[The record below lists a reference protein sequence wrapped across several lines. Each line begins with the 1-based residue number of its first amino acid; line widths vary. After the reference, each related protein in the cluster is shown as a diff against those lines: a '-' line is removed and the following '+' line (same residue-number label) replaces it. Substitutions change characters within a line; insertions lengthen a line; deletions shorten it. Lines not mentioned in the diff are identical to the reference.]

1 MNLKSLIKKGLN
13 IIFSKRTIHVTANV
27 TKMAPS
33 DLLKGRC
40 ALITGGTSGIGL
52 AISNAM
58 LDAGADVIITGRNE
72 QNLNEAFNQLV
83 NNNIDREKRVFFE
96 IMDIRDVNSFD
107 IHFNNILKKIGN
119 RKIDILCNNAGVQS
133 GVFGKTSEQQFDDVL
148 ATNLKGTYFLSQII
162 AKYMVDNKIE
172 GNVLNIA
179 SSSSL
184 RPANSPYILSKWG
197 IRALTIGLA
206 KTLIP
211 HRIVVNGIA
220 PGPTATKML
229 IKDPNRGIENPK
241 NPLGRMCTTDEIA
254 NMAVILTSGIG
265 RSIVGDIVYMTGG
278 AGIITF
284 DDLSYN
290 I

>member
-1 MNLKSLIKKGLN
+1 M
-13 IIFSKRTIHVTANV
+13 
-27 TKMAPS
+27 
-33 DLLKGRC
+33 
-40 ALITGGTSGIGL
+40 
-52 AISNAM
+52 
-58 LDAGADVIITGRNE
+58 
-72 QNLNEAFNQLV
+72 
-83 NNNIDREKRVFFE
+83 
-96 IMDIRDVNSFD
+96 
-107 IHFNNILKKIGN
+107 
-119 RKIDILCNNAGVQS
+119 
-133 GVFGKTSEQQFDDVL
+133 
-148 ATNLKGTYFLSQII
+148 
-162 AKYMVDNKIE
+162 
-172 GNVLNIA
+172 
-179 SSSSL
+179 
-184 RPANSPYILSKWG
+184 
-197 IRALTIGLA
+197 A

-265 RSIVGDIVYMTGG
+265 RSIIGDIVYMTGG

>member
-1 MNLKSLIKKGLN
+1 
-13 IIFSKRTIHVTANV
+13 
-27 TKMAPS
+27 
-33 DLLKGRC
+33 
-40 ALITGGTSGIGL
+40 
-52 AISNAM
+52 M

-172 GNVLNIA
+172 V
-179 SSSSL
+179 
-184 RPANSPYILSKWG
+184 
-197 IRALTIGLA
+197 
-206 KTLIP
+206 
-211 HRIVVNGIA
+211 
-220 PGPTATKML
+220 M
-229 IKDPNRGIENPK
+229 
-241 NPLGRMCTTDEIA
+241 
-254 NMAVILTSGIG
+254 
-265 RSIVGDIVYMTGG
+265 
-278 AGIITF
+278 F
-284 DDLSYN
+284 
-290 I
+290 